1 MPLDILGTLLRPSRS
16 HAYIGAE
23 SVSILQID
31 PSTLDAAATPGALYV
46 LIKQGGFVTWSANT
60 VQALQAR
67 GFSIQSHDVS
77 ADERAWMDARTK
89 GYGEAG
95 RPGLV
100 WFAACPMGATVDAEG
115 LPMCGSSIPG
125 FLEVAARP
133 GVNPCSVD
141 SIPEELEGTIKPG
154 AIEAVKRIAP
164 NGATV
169 CPRYFGGNP
178 TVTGSNRASAQRTV
192 AIYDSLTKK
201 VAGVESQR
209 LRSGRAYGAGQAT
222 AVANA
227 RMWLANVSQPVEV
240 FRSSFAG
247 SGNRGSRARRARLGF
262 EPISTATA
270 IVYSLICIAVI
281 VASVSAAVSFLS
293 DDKVQMAG
301 IEAHRVLNEALGPT
315 IKDLSA
321 CVADTSRTDA
331 QRAACAESLKSL
343 APELGVDPD
352 VGPTDWGK
360 VAMYGTIGVGV
371 VAAVYL
377 VGPAIRAAS
386 TSTAAALQV
395 GEQKNVQRR
404 KRLEEIGGRNRQR
417 IRVIGP

>member
-1 MPLDILGTLLRPSRS
+1 MSLDVLGTLFRPRPRVSM
-16 HAYIGAE
+16 GAE
-23 SVSILQID
+23 VVVGILQID
-31 PSTLDAAATPGALYV
+31 PSNLDIVTTPGTLYI
-46 LIKQGGFVTWSANT
+46 LIKQGGFVLWRADA

-77 ADERAWMDARTK
+77 ADERAWLSARAK
-89 GYGEAG
+89 GYGQAG
-95 RPGLV
+95 SPGLV

-125 FLEVAARP
+125 LLEVAARP

-209 LRSGRAYGAGQAT
+209 LRSGRAYEPGQAT

-227 RMWLANVSQPVEV
+227 RIWLANVSQPVEV

-247 SGNRGSRARRARLGF
+247 SGNRGSPRARRARLGLV
-262 EPISTATA
+262 PIS
-270 IVYSLICIAVI
+270 IVVSLISIAVI
-281 VASVSAAVSFLS
+281 VASVAGCVAFLS

-301 IEAHRVLNEALGPT
+301 IEAHRALNEALAPT

-343 APELGVDPD
+343 SPELGVEPD
-352 VGPTDWGK
+352 AGPTDWGK

-371 VAAVYL
+371 VAAVYF

-404 KRLEEIGGRNRQR
+404 KMLEEIGGRNRQR